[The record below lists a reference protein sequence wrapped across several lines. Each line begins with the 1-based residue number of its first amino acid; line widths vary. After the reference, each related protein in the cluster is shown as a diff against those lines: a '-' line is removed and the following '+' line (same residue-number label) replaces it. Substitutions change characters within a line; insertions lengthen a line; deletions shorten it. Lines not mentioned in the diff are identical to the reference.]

1 MRFGKSNEWW
11 NGNRILSD
19 QGSSYTATSS
29 RMTKIA
35 SVLVFCVFQWI
46 YVGTVIPRSMAF
58 QMLPYPRPSVRIPR
72 NLVSQRFSNVQKN
85 NDGDDNVVA
94 NSAAVIEL
102 THPSTGCNV
111 TLVGVVH
118 GSASSSNDVAKTL
131 ERNDVDV
138 VVLELCASRFADM
151 RRDMELNTNSDDG
164 MYMPQK
170 LNQTMDKFLRLVA
183 MTVDRKGLASGIATF
198 IIGGVSLVQSIVS
211 GFSPGLEF
219 RTAIDHIKRSNGDI
233 ILADRDVTE
242 TLKRVGHI
250 PKVSVD
256 ILRRSFRGDISL
268 LVSESQSLSNALG
281 GSNDERFCDH
291 QINMVKA
298 LTNTRDMQLDLARSM
313 LSPALTISTFSSA
326 LVVFK
331 PPLVQAV
338 DASEVSVSQM
348 LTSGCTDLIMS
359 VIVLILFYIFLAIP
373 TSRVI
378 ISERDQH
385 LANGIRTACHALVDE
400 SVKVSCEQNNQHIV
414 AVLGM
419 LHVNG
424 VARHLLED
432 E

>member
-1 MRFGKSNEWW
+1 
-11 NGNRILSD
+11 
-19 QGSSYTATSS
+19 
-29 RMTKIA
+29 
-35 SVLVFCVFQWI
+35 
-46 YVGTVIPRSMAF
+46 
-58 QMLPYPRPSVRIPR
+58 MLPYPRPSVRIPR
-72 NLVSQRFSNVQKN
+72 NLVSQRFSNVHKN
-85 NDGDDNVVA
+85 GNHDNDGDDNAVA

-131 ERNDVDV
+131 AQRDVDA

-151 RRDMELNTNSDDG
+151 RRDMELNTNGDDG

-170 LNQTMDKFLRLVA
+170 LNQTMDKFLKLVA
-183 MTVDRKGLASGIATF
+183 MTIDRKGLASGIATF

-219 RTAIDHIKRSNGDI
+219 RTAIDYIRRSNGDI

-242 TLKRVGHI
+242 TLKRVGQI

-256 ILRRSFRGDISL
+256 ILRRSFGGDISL

-326 LVVFK
+326 LIIFK

-373 TSRVI
+373 TSKVI

-400 SVKVSCEQNNQHIV
+400 SVEVGCEQNSQHVV

-424 VARHLLED
+424 VARQLLQD